1 MTIVE
6 ESLVIRQEVQ
16 IVHRI
21 AERFDESE
29 ATIPSKDVEKPFPV
43 GFTQRQ

>member
-1 MTIVE
+1 MTVIE
-6 ESLVIRQEVQ
+6 ESFVVRQEVQ

-21 AERFDESE
+21 VECCDEPE
-29 ATIPSKDVEKPFPV
+29 ATMPSKDVEKSFPV